1 VSLENK
7 YGNDFI
13 NNIVNQTMALDEQQ
27 KVLDKAKE
35 QQKEIGDL
43 ISSSMEGAFM
53 SIVDGTKSV
62 KDAFKS
68 MAASIISELYRILVI
83 KKIVGAYHWFPSLC

>member
-1 VSLENK
+1 MNSKRFLTK
-7 YGNDFI
+7 
-13 NNIVNQTMALDEQQ
+13 LR
-27 KVLDKAKE
+27 L

-43 ISSSMEGAFM
+43 ISSSMEDAFM

-68 MAASIISELYRILVI
+68 MAASIISELYRILVV
-83 KKIVGAYHWFPSLC
+83 KKIVGGITGFLGFADGGVFSGGSVVPSANGNAFYRW